1 MSEGDWTD
9 FCASILVSIGL
20 ALLVEWAH
28 ANPFWAAVTGTTFLF
43 FIMVA
48 LPLFVFTKSVALK
61 RDVEAKQKMKWGM
74 VVGYFIGLFTLISGI
89 LFNIVRGLF
98 AVFGV
103 SAFIGTAVVAL
114 AYYAVKDQSR
124 RNEQR
129 RRRALASELEDELE
143 QLKEELSRGIITQE
157 KYEQKKKS
165 LEDQLDQ
172 LKAPASI

>member
-1 MSEGDWTD
+1 MSDGDWTEC
-9 FCASILVSIGL
+9 CASILLSIGL
-20 ALLVEWAH
+20 ALLVEWAQS
-28 ANPFWAAVTGTTFLF
+28 NPFWASVIGTTFLF

-48 LPLFVFTKSVALK
+48 LPLFIYTKSVASK

-74 VVGYFIGLFTLISGI
+74 VVGYFIGLYTLISGI

-103 SAFIGTAVVAL
+103 GAFIGTAVVAL
-114 AYYAVKDQSR
+114 AYHAVKDQSR

-129 RRRALASELEDELE
+129 RRRALAWALKDELE
-143 QLKEELSRGIITQE
+143 QLKEELSRGVITRE
-157 KYEQKKKS
+157 KYEQKKKA

-172 LKAPASI
+172 LKAPAAI

>member
-1 MSEGDWTD
+1 
-9 FCASILVSIGL
+9 
-20 ALLVEWAH
+20 
-28 ANPFWAAVTGTTFLF
+28 
-43 FIMVA
+43 
-48 LPLFVFTKSVALK
+48 LK
-61 RDVEAKQKMKWGM
+61 RDVEAKQKMKWGV
-74 VVGYFIGLFTLISGI
+74 VVGYFIGFFTLISGI

-103 SAFIGTAVVAL
+103 CAFIGTAVVAL

-129 RRRALASELEDELE
+129 RRRALALELEDELE
-143 QLKEELSRGIITQE
+143 QLKEELSRGIITRD